1 MKRTIEMILMTLLLI
16 FVAVFVGSTLMSCS
30 SDDDENGGFIGKYKE
45 VCGGEVYDDWGPE
58 VDESDPL
65 AAFFRD
71 ELHSPYWDG
80 AGNEFKTFFEQGS
93 WDNETCLM
101 INSTQEFQAAY
112 MGTKEL
118 PEVDFNQY
126 TLVIGRTWS
135 SDGSYVLDKTVLYNR
150 DFTYELEAQFLHYL
164 NCSFVCSIIRF
175 YYWNLYP
182 KLEPKEII
190 LKRTVTDV
198 YDLPES

>member
-1 MKRTIEMILMTLLLI
+1 MNMKRTIEMILMTLLLI

-112 MGTKEL
+112 MGIKEL
-118 PEVDFNQY
+118 PEVDFNKY
-126 TLVIGRTWS
+126 TLIIGRTWGNDS
-135 SDGSYVLDKTVLYNR
+135 SYTLDDIILR
-150 DFTYELEAQFLHYL
+150 DKIASYELETKLLHY
-164 NCSFVCSIIRF
+164 VDRWAYAAIVDI
-175 YYWNLYP
+175 YYWRLYP
-182 KLEPKEII
+182 KLEEKDIV
-190 LKRTVTDV
+190 LKRTVKDV
-198 YDLPES
+198 KD